1 MSKEF
6 YYVNQIRNID
16 IEISNI
22 EKKIY
27 QLNKDLDNL
36 YEFQTKHNQMAIRY
50 SNQIDEHRN
59 RLNSV
64 AIKSQEVKFFSQYK
78 DFMQSMLNGSQS
90 QKILSQKEHEKHI
103 ILSRIREIEN
113 ELEDL
118 KQRKYYLEQELSDYN
133 YLLRKERMNDEQFKN
148 M

>member
-16 IEISNI
+16 IEMSNI
-22 EKKIY
+22 EKKNY
-27 QLNKDLDNL
+27 QLKKDLYNL

-133 YLLRKERMNDEQFKN
+133 YLLRKERMNNE
-148 M
+148 

>member
-16 IEISNI
+16 IEIINI

-133 YLLRKERMNDEQFKN
+133 YLLRKERMNNE
-148 M
+148 

>member
-78 DFMQSMLNGSQS
+78 DFMQSMLNGSQI

-103 ILSRIREIEN
+103 IL
-113 ELEDL
+113 
-118 KQRKYYLEQELSDYN
+118 
-133 YLLRKERMNDEQFKN
+133 
-148 M
+148 

>member
-113 ELEDL
+113 ELEIL
-118 KQRKYYLEQELSDYN
+118 FGARIIWLQ
-133 YLLRKERMNDEQFKN
+133 LLIEKGKN
-148 M
+148 E

>member
-36 YEFQTKHNQMAIRY
+36 CEFQTKHNQMAIRY

-133 YLLRKERMNDEQFKN
+133 YLLRKERMNNE
-148 M
+148 

>member
-27 QLNKDLDNL
+27 KLNKYLDNL
-36 YEFQTKHNQMAIRY
+36 YDFQTKHNQMAIRY

-133 YLLRKERMNDEQFKN
+133 YLLRKERMNNE
-148 M
+148 

>member
-36 YEFQTKHNQMAIRY
+36 YEFQTKHNQMVIRY

-133 YLLRKERMNDEQFKN
+133 YLLRKERMNNE
-148 M
+148 

>member
-1 MSKEF
+1 
-6 YYVNQIRNID
+6 
-16 IEISNI
+16 
-22 EKKIY
+22 
-27 QLNKDLDNL
+27 
-36 YEFQTKHNQMAIRY
+36 MAIRY

-133 YLLRKERMNDEQFKN
+133 YLLRKGRKN
-148 M
+148 E

>member
-64 AIKSQEVKFFSQYK
+64 EIKSQEVKFFSQYK

-133 YLLRKERMNDEQFKN
+133 YLLRKERMNNE
-148 M
+148 

>member
-16 IEISNI
+16 IKISNI

-133 YLLRKERMNDEQFKN
+133 YLLRKERMNNE
-148 M
+148 

>member
-78 DFMQSMLNGSQS
+78 DFMQFMLNGSQS

-133 YLLRKERMNDEQFKN
+133 YLLRKERMNNE
-148 M
+148 

>member
-50 SNQIDEHRN
+50 SNQIDEQRN

-133 YLLRKERMNDEQFKN
+133 YLLRKERMNNE
-148 M
+148 

>member
-16 IEISNI
+16 IDISNI

-133 YLLRKERMNDEQFKN
+133 YLLRKERMNNE
-148 M
+148 

>member
-103 ILSRIREIEN
+103 ILSRIREIET

-133 YLLRKERMNDEQFKN
+133 YLLRKERMNNE
-148 M
+148 

>member
-27 QLNKDLDNL
+27 QLYKDLDNL

-133 YLLRKERMNDEQFKN
+133 YLLRKERMNNE
-148 M
+148 

>member
-133 YLLRKERMNDEQFKN
+133 YLLRKERMNNE
-148 M
+148 

>member
-133 YLLRKERMNDEQFKN
+133 YLLRKTTILKSSSRL
-148 M
+148 

>member
-133 YLLRKERMNDEQFKN
+133 YLLRQERMNNE
-148 M
+148 